1 MKILTV
7 ILMILLPVNQLF
19 VQQEDMSI
27 IEDIA
32 AVITAADA
40 SKLAGYLNETVDI
53 TLPDNEGTYSKS
65 QAELIM
71 KDFFSKF
78 PPDTFNIN
86 HQGSS
91 QKGSLYAIGT
101 YTTSALSYRNYMLLK
116 SISGELKITQFRL
129 EED

>member
-1 MKILTV
+1 MLMKILTV

-32 AVITAADA
+32 TVIAAADA

-71 KDFFSKF
+71 KDFFHC
-78 PPDTFNIN
+78 PEDRH
-86 HQGSS
+86 HQCC
-91 QKGSLYAIGT
+91 
-101 YTTSALSYRNYMLLK
+101 
-116 SISGELKITQFRL
+116 
-129 EED
+129 